1 MSHPPAKFSDRPSAL
16 VPPVTPIDDRDMR
29 DLAVSVEGLCKR
41 HGDVIAADGVSF
53 DVRWGEIFG
62 LLGRNGCGKTTTVEC
77 LQGLQRADS
86 GNLSVLGLDPRRNG
100 VELRRRIGAQLQESA
115 LPDRIKVREALA
127 FFASLV
133 PGGPPWQDVMADW
146 GLADKSNAS
155 FADLSGGQR
164 QRLFVALAVV
174 NQPELVFFDEMTTG
188 LDPASRHVAWELVD
202 RLRQRGTTVVL
213 VTHFMDEAEA
223 LCDRVAVFADH
234 RVAAVDAPARLI
246 DRFGPTEVV
255 FTADGPTDFL
265 RQVPGVD
272 AVTVL
277 GRQVTVTGSGA
288 VLAHVA
294 AGLVANGQA
303 PIDLQARRPTLE
315 DVFLRLTGDQP
326 GREPGPTAAVAV

>member
-1 MSHPPAKFSDRPSAL
+1 M
-16 VPPVTPIDDRDMR
+16 I
-29 DLAVSVEGLCKR
+29 SVEGLRKR
-41 HGDVIAADGVSF
+41 YGAVVAADGVTF
-53 DVRWGEIFG
+53 DVRRGEIFG

-77 LQGLQRADS
+77 LQGLRRADS
-86 GNLSVLGLDPRRNG
+86 GELSVLGLDPRRQG

-115 LPDRIKVREALA
+115 LPDRIKVWEALA
-127 FFASLV
+127 FFGSLV
-133 PGGPPWQDVMADW
+133 PGGPSWREVMADW
-146 GLADKSNAS
+146 GLADKRDAS

-188 LDPASRHVAWELVD
+188 LDPVSRHVAWELVD

-234 RVAAVDAPARLI
+234 RVAAVDPPARLA
-246 DRFGPTEVV
+246 DRFGPTEVQ
-255 FTADGPTDFL
+255 FTADGPIDFL
-265 RQVPGVD
+265 RRAPGVD
-272 AVTVL
+272 EVRTL

-294 AGLVANGQA
+294 AALVANGQA
-303 PIDLQARRPTLE
+303 PVDLRSRRPTLE
-315 DVFLRLTGDQP
+315 DVFLRLTDDGA
-326 GREPGPTAAVAV
+326 EAVR

>member
-1 MSHPPAKFSDRPSAL
+1 MSE
-16 VPPVTPIDDRDMR
+16 
-29 DLAVSVEGLCKR
+29 LAISVEGLRKQY
-41 HGDVIAADGVSF
+41 GGVVAADGVNF
-53 DVRWGEIFG
+53 DVQRGEIFG

-77 LQGLQRADS
+77 LQGLRRADS
-86 GNLSVLGLDPRRNG
+86 GELSVLGLDPRRNG

-115 LPDRIKVREALA
+115 LPDRIKVWEALA

-133 PGGPPWQDVMADW
+133 PGGPPWQEVMADW
-146 GLADKSNAS
+146 DLADKRDAS

-188 LDPASRHVAWELVD
+188 LDPVSRHVAWQLVD

-234 RVAAVDAPARLI
+234 RVAAVGPPASLA
-246 DRFGPTEVV
+246 DRFGPTEVL
-255 FTADGPTDFL
+255 FTAEGPTDFL
-265 RQVPGVD
+265 LGTPGVD
-272 AVTVL
+272 EVRTL

-294 AGLVANGQA
+294 AALVAHGQA
-303 PIDLQARRPTLE
+303 PVDLRTRRPTLE
-315 DVFLRLTGDQP
+315 DVFLRLTGSEADNPAEAVP
-326 GREPGPTAAVAV
+326 GRQRRR

>member
-1 MSHPPAKFSDRPSAL
+1 MS
-16 VPPVTPIDDRDMR
+16 
-29 DLAVSVEGLCKR
+29 DLAISVEGLTKR
-41 HGDVIAADGVSF
+41 YGEVMAADGVTF
-53 DVRWGEIFG
+53 DVHRGEIFG

-77 LQGLQRADS
+77 LQGLRRADS
-86 GNLSVLGLDPRRNG
+86 GQLSVLGLDPRRHG

-133 PGGPPWQDVMADW
+133 PGGPPWAEVMADW
-146 GLADKSNAS
+146 GLADKRDAS

-188 LDPASRHVAWELVD
+188 LDPVSRHVAWELVD

-223 LCDRVAVFADH
+223 LCDRVAVFAHH
-234 RVAAVDAPARLI
+234 RVAAVDPPARLA
-246 DRFGPTEVV
+246 DRFGPTEVL
-255 FTADGPTDFL
+255 FTAEGPVEFL
-265 RQVPGVD
+265 HDVPEVDQVR
-272 AVTVL
+272 TV

-288 VLAHVA
+288 VLARVGA
-294 AGLVANGQA
+294 ALVAHGQA
-303 PIDLQARRPTLE
+303 PVDLRSRRPTLE
-315 DVFLRLTGDQP
+315 DVFLRLTDDGTAEGSAP
-326 GREPGPTAAVAV
+326 VEPTAVT

>member
-1 MSHPPAKFSDRPSAL
+1 MS
-16 VPPVTPIDDRDMR
+16 
-29 DLAVSVEGLCKR
+29 DLAISVEGLRKR
-41 HGDVIAADGVSF
+41 YGEVVAADGVTF
-53 DVRWGEIFG
+53 DVERGEIFG

-77 LQGLQRADS
+77 LQGLRRAD
-86 GNLSVLGLDPRRNG
+86 GGKLRVLGLDPGRHG

-115 LPDRIKVREALA
+115 LPDRIKVGEALA

-133 PGGPPWQDVMADW
+133 PGGPPWQEVMADW
-146 GLADKSNAS
+146 DLADKRDAS

-188 LDPASRHVAWELVD
+188 LDPVSRHVAWELVD

-234 RVAAVDAPARLI
+234 RVAAVGPPASLA
-246 DRFGPTEVV
+246 DRFGPTEVL
-255 FTADGPTDFL
+255 FTAEGPTDFL
-265 RQVPGVD
+265 LRTPDVD
-272 AVTVL
+272 EVRTL

-294 AGLVANGQA
+294 AALVTHGQA
-303 PIDLQARRPTLE
+303 PVDLRARRPTLE
-315 DVFLRLTGDQP
+315 DVFLRLTGDP
-326 GREPGPTAAVAV
+326 GDDRAGAVPGPQERR